1 MKKLSRKSDDYN
13 LKLGHDFAKV
23 VYEQVREMLEREGKI
38 IGLPHYEELSKK
50 YDGDKQIKQYFDE
63 LLHSGQSVKPNEK
76 ERKHK

>member
-1 MKKLSRKSDDYN
+1 MSDDFN
-13 LKLGHDFAKV
+13 VKFGHEFAKV

-63 LLHSGQSVKPNEK
+63 LLQSDQSVKDNEK
-76 ERKHK
+76 DNRLRDNRR